1 MAQYNSNYTGPQI
14 DNVVGNA
21 ALLTNA
27 SGSAVVAGFDP
38 QSDTVHVTSQSLSSA
53 QKAQARTN
61 IDAASASDLNGY
73 ASQEWV
79 NTRGY
84 LTSQNISNLES
95 KVGIVSASG
104 STLTAQVGKYYRF
117 DSAVS
122 SLAVTLPTISNATTI
137 QGCVFYLTTSS
148 SVTLT
153 FTGGGTVK
161 YQDGYE
167 IKTGSTYEINAIW
180 NGAVWVLAAI
190 KIS

>member
-1 MAQYNSNYTGPQI
+1 
-14 DNVVGNA
+14 
-21 ALLTNA
+21 
-27 SGSAVVAGFDP
+27 
-38 QSDTVHVTSQSLSSA
+38 
-53 QKAQARTN
+53 
-61 IDAASASDLNGY
+61 LNGY